1 MDNFLQKLKQY
12 DTKNYIFK
20 IEAKG
25 MYFETQDCKPF
36 VNSIEYKEIDYLD
49 MFVQWLQCQ
58 PYIAAKEGYWRE
70 VTEIWKKTDDRNMI
84 LVWSEKL
91 GWLEDEIQ

>member
-12 DTKNYIFK
+12 DTKDFVFK
-20 IEAKG
+20 IEVKG
-25 MYFETQDCKPF
+25 MYFTTQDCKPF
-36 VNSIEYKEIDYLD
+36 INSVEYKEIDYLD
-49 MFVQWLQCQ
+49 MFVQWLKTQ
-58 PYIAAKEGYWRE
+58 PYRAAREGLWQE
-70 VTEIWKKTDDRNMI
+70 VTEIWKKTDDRNMV